1 MTRVFHC
8 RPKVA
13 MHHQRKLCA
22 ASTIA
27 SMGQPSE
34 GMNGRC
40 QAIASTGHPAS
51 RPMCS
56 MTIDG

>member
-8 RPKVA
+8 RPSVV
-13 MHHQRKLCA
+13 MHHQRKPCA

-27 SMGQPSE
+27 SIGQPSA

-40 QAIASTGHPAS
+40 NAIASTRHPAS
-51 RPMCS
+51 RPMCRT
-56 MTIDG
+56 TITG